1 MQCKIYCQHQIIH
14 KFYLSIGCDR
24 ISVCQR
30 NDRFHNQNHHFHNQ
44 HRHFHNQN
52 HHFHNQNHHFHNQ
65 HRHFHNQNDHFRN
78 QHRHFHNQSDR
89 FGRNKVV
96 IQKCDV
102 YDGLHATF
110 TAVFYPRNKKGKSM
124 QAYKLNATIDESGH
138 LIIDEPLNIAPG
150 KVEVI
155 ILQPVSS
162 LETSTET
169 PTESQPEKPRRKSK
183 VKAFEGLFE
192 NAPPTPPDF
201 DPDQAR
207 WEYLK
212 EKHNL

>member
-1 MQCKIYCQHQIIH
+1 MSTTGYT
-14 KFYLSIGCDR
+14 Y
-24 ISVCQR
+24 
-30 NDRFHNQNHHFHNQ
+30 
-44 HRHFHNQN
+44 
-52 HHFHNQNHHFHNQ
+52 
-65 HRHFHNQNDHFRN
+65 
-78 QHRHFHNQSDR
+78 
-89 FGRNKVV
+89 
-96 IQKCDV
+96 
-102 YDGLHATF
+102 ATF

-150 KVEVI
+150 KVKVI

-192 NAPPTPPDF
+192 NVPPTPPDF